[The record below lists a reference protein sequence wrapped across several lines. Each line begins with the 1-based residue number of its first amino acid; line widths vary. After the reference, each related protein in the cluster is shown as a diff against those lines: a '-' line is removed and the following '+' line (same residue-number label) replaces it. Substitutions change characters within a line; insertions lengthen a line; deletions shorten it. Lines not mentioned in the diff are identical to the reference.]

1 MFFAAKPFSKIRQF
15 VLLSMAA
22 VLVGCASI
30 PAGVDPS
37 PNDPWEPFNRS
48 VFEFN
53 EGLDAYLLKPV
64 VAGYRFV
71 LPEFVREGIYN
82 FFSNYGDIYNV
93 AYNLLQGKPGYAFN
107 DLMRVVVNTTM
118 GLGGFIDLATPG
130 GLEKHKE
137 DWGQTLGVWGVPS
150 GPYVVLPF
158 FGPSNVRDT
167 FGTVADLESDYLFR
181 LLPDVALRNSITGL
195 RVVNA
200 RNTYYEAGDLLDGA
214 AIDKYSF
221 MRDAYI
227 QRREYQINEG
237 RDDEEPQMPVYE
249 NPYECERAKISPNEI
264 TRARW
269 IYEELQMDF

>member
-1 MFFAAKPFSKIRQF
+1 MPSAVKFINRARQCI
-15 VLLSMAA
+15 LLCMATI
-22 VLVGCASI
+22 LVGCASI
-30 PAGVDPS
+30 PAGVEPS
-37 PNDPWEPFNRS
+37 PHDPWERFNRS

-82 FFSNYGDIYNV
+82 FFSNYSDIYTALQNM
-93 AYNLLQGKPGYAFN
+93 LQGKPDFAFN
-107 DLMRVVVNTTM
+107 DLMRVVVNTTF
-118 GLGGFIDLATPG
+118 GLGGLIDMATPG

-137 DWGQTLGVWGVPS
+137 DWGQTFGVWGVPA

-181 LLPDVALRNSITGL
+181 LLPDVALRNSLTGL

-227 QRREYQINEG
+227 QRRQYQINEG
-237 RDDEEPQMPVYE
+237 RDDEEPRMPVYQ
-249 NPYECERAKISPNEI
+249 NPYE
-264 TRARW
+264 
-269 IYEELQMDF
+269 

>member
-1 MFFAAKPFSKIRQF
+1 MNLWASDLQRKLKRLA
-15 VLLSMAA
+15 LLGFTAF
-22 VLVGCASI
+22 LVGCASM
-30 PAGVDPS
+30 PAGVERS
-37 PNDPWEPFNRS
+37 PQDPWEPFNRS
-48 VFEFN
+48 IFEFN
-53 EGLDAYLLKPV
+53 EGLDAYVLKPV

-82 FFSNYGDIYNV
+82 FFSNYSDIYT
-93 AYNLLQGKPGYAFN
+93 ALFNLLQGKPSYAFN
-107 DLMRVVVNTTM
+107 DFMRVVVNTTM
-118 GLGGFIDLATPG
+118 GLGGLLDLATPG

-137 DWGQTLGVWGVPS
+137 DWGQTFGVWGVPA

-227 QRREYQINEG
+227 QRRQYQINEG
-237 RDDEEPQMPVYE
+237 RDDEEPTMPVYE
-249 NPYECERAKISPNEI
+249 NPY
-264 TRARW
+264 
-269 IYEELQMDF
+269 Q

>member
-1 MFFAAKPFSKIRQF
+1 MFFAVTLYSKIKRVF
-15 VLLSMAA
+15 LLVATAA
-22 VLVGCASI
+22 LVGCASI
-30 PAGVDPS
+30 PAGVEPS
-37 PNDPWEPFNRS
+37 PHDPWESFNRS

-64 VAGYRFV
+64 VAGYRFI
-71 LPEFVREGIYN
+71 LPEFVRQGIYN
-82 FFSNYGDIYNV
+82 FFSNYNDIYT
-93 AYNLLQGKPGYAFN
+93 ALFNLLQGRIDYAFN
-107 DLMRVVVNTTM
+107 DFMRVAVNTTM
-118 GLGGFIDLATPG
+118 GLGGLLDLATPG

-137 DWGQTLGVWGVPS
+137 DWGQTLGVWGVPA

-181 LLPDVALRNSITGL
+181 FLPDVAVRNSVTGL

-227 QRREYQINEG
+227 QRRQYQINEG
-237 RDDEEPQMPVYE
+237 REGEEPQMPAYE
-249 NPYECERAKISPNEI
+249 NAYE
-264 TRARW
+264 
-269 IYEELQMDF
+269 

>member
-1 MFFAAKPFSKIRQF
+1 MNAWLSFKRLVVLSLLALMF
-15 VLLSMAA
+15 
-22 VLVGCASI
+22 GCASI
-30 PAGVDPS
+30 PAGVPPS
-37 PNDPWEPFNRS
+37 PDDPWEPFNRS

-53 EGLDAYLLKPV
+53 EGLDAYVLKPV

-82 FFSNYGDIYNV
+82 FFSNYNDIYTALN
-93 AYNLLQGKPGYAFN
+93 NLLQGKPDYALN

-118 GLGGFIDLATPG
+118 GLGGLIDLATPG

-137 DWGQTLGVWGVPS
+137 DFGQTFGVWGVPS

-158 FGPSNVRDT
+158 FGPSSVRDT
-167 FGTVADLESDYLFR
+167 FGTVADLETDYLFKYI
-181 LLPDVALRNSITGL
+181 PNVGLRNSLTGL

-221 MRDAYI
+221 LRDAYI
-227 QRREYQINEG
+227 QRRKYQINEG
-237 RDDEEPQMPVYE
+237 RDDEEPQAPVYE
-249 NPYECERAKISPNEI
+249 NPYE
-264 TRARW
+264 
-269 IYEELQMDF
+269 

>member
-1 MFFAAKPFSKIRQF
+1 MTLIVKMLDGIKQSI
-15 VLLSMAA
+15 LLCVIAT
-22 VLVGCASI
+22 LVGCASI
-30 PAGVDPS
+30 PAGVEPS

-71 LPEFVREGIYN
+71 LPEFVREGVYN
-82 FFSNYGDIYNV
+82 FFSNYNDIYT
-93 AYNLLQGKPGYAFN
+93 ALYNLLQGKPDYAFN

-118 GLGGFIDLATPG
+118 GLGGLLDIATPG

-181 LLPDVALRNSITGL
+181 LLPNVALRNSLTGL

-227 QRREYQINEG
+227 QRRAYQINEG
-237 RDDEEPQMPVYE
+237 REDEEPMMPVYE
-249 NPYECERAKISPNEI
+249 NAYE
-264 TRARW
+264 
-269 IYEELQMDF
+269 

>member
-1 MFFAAKPFSKIRQF
+1 MLF
-15 VLLSMAA
+15 VLRKIKVAILLCSITAI
-22 VLVGCASI
+22 VGCASI
-30 PAGVDPS
+30 PAGSQPS
-37 PNDPWEPFNRS
+37 PHDPWESFNRS

-82 FFSNYGDIYNV
+82 FFSNYSDIYT
-93 AYNLLQGKPGYAFN
+93 ALYNLLQGKPGFAFN

-118 GLGGFIDLATPG
+118 GLGGLLDLATPG

-167 FGTVADLESDYLFR
+167 VGTVADLESDYLFR

-214 AIDKYSF
+214 AIDKYTF

-227 QRREYQINEG
+227 QRRAYQINEG
-237 RDDEEPQMPVYE
+237 RDDEEPVIYE
-249 NPYECERAKISPNEI
+249 NPY
-264 TRARW
+264 
-269 IYEELQMDF
+269 Q

>member
-1 MFFAAKPFSKIRQF
+1 MLSAVKFISKLRQCI
-15 VLLSMAA
+15 LLCMAA
-22 VLVGCASI
+22 TLVGCASI
-30 PAGVDPS
+30 PAGVEPS
-37 PNDPWEPFNRS
+37 PHDPWEPFNRS

-71 LPEFVREGIYN
+71 LPEFVRDGIYN
-82 FFSNYGDIYNV
+82 FFSNYGDIYNIF
-93 AYNLLQGKPGYAFN
+93 YNLLQGKPGYAFN
-107 DLMRVVVNTTM
+107 DFMRVAVNTTM

-137 DWGQTLGVWGVPS
+137 DWGQTFGVWGVPA

-167 FGTVADLESDYLFR
+167 FGTVADLESDYLFKYVK
-181 LLPDVALRNSITGL
+181 DVGLRNSITGL
-195 RVVNA
+195 RVINA

-227 QRREYQINEG
+227 QRRQYQINEG

-249 NPYECERAKISPNEI
+249 NPY
-264 TRARW
+264 
-269 IYEELQMDF
+269 Q

>member
-1 MFFAAKPFSKIRQF
+1 MSLLANIKRI
-15 VLLSMAA
+15 VLLGLVGAM
-22 VLVGCASI
+22 VGCASI
-30 PAGVDPS
+30 PAGVAPS
-37 PNDPWEPFNRS
+37 PHDPWEPFNRS

-71 LPEFVREGIYN
+71 LPEFVRDGIYN
-82 FFSNYGDIYNV
+82 FFSNYSDIYT
-93 AYNLLQGKPGYAFN
+93 ALQNLLQGKPDYAFS
-107 DLMRVVVNTTM
+107 DLMRVVVNTTF
-118 GLGGFIDLATPG
+118 GLGGLIDMATPG
-130 GLEKHKE
+130 GLPKHKE
-137 DWGQTLGVWGVPS
+137 DWGQTFGVWGIPS

-167 FGTVADLESDYLFR
+167 FGTAADMESDYLFR

-237 RDDEEPQMPVYE
+237 RDDKEPLMPVYE
-249 NPYECERAKISPNEI
+249 NPYE
-264 TRARW
+264 
-269 IYEELQMDF
+269 

>member
-1 MFFAAKPFSKIRQF
+1 MLLAVRLYSKIKGV
-15 VLLSMAA
+15 VLLAA
-22 VLVGCASI
+22 TIALVGCASI
-30 PAGVDPS
+30 PAGVEPS
-37 PNDPWEPFNRS
+37 PHDPWESFNRS

-64 VAGYRFV
+64 VAGYRFI
-71 LPEFVREGIYN
+71 LPEFVRQGIYN
-82 FFSNYGDIYNV
+82 FFSNYSDIYT
-93 AYNLLQGKPGYAFN
+93 ALFNLLQGRLDYAFN
-107 DLMRVVVNTTM
+107 DLMRVAVNTTM
-118 GLGGFIDLATPG
+118 GLGGLLDLATPG

-137 DWGQTLGVWGVPS
+137 DWGQTLGVWGVPA

-158 FGPSNVRDT
+158 FGPSNVRDA

-181 LLPDVALRNSITGL
+181 FLPDVALRNSVTGL

-237 RDDEEPQMPVYE
+237 REGEEPQMPVYE
-249 NPYECERAKISPNEI
+249 NPY
-264 TRARW
+264 
-269 IYEELQMDF
+269 Q

>member
-1 MFFAAKPFSKIRQF
+1 MMLAKLKRL
-15 VLLSMAA
+15 VLLSIATAM
-22 VLVGCASI
+22 VGCASI
-30 PAGVDPS
+30 PAGVQPS
-37 PNDPWEPFNRS
+37 PQDPWEPFNRS

-53 EGLDAYLLKPV
+53 EGLDAYVLKPV

-71 LPEFVREGIYN
+71 LPEFVRDGIYN
-82 FFSNYGDIYNV
+82 FFSNYSDIYT
-93 AYNLLQGKPGYAFN
+93 ALQNLLQGKPDYAFS

-118 GLGGFIDLATPG
+118 GLGGLIDLATPG

-137 DWGQTLGVWGVPS
+137 DWGQTFGVWGIPS

-167 FGTVADLESDYLFR
+167 FGTAADMESDYLFR

-227 QRREYQINEG
+227 QRRQYQINEG
-237 RDDEEPQMPVYE
+237 RDDEEPLMPPYQ
-249 NPYECERAKISPNEI
+249 NPYE
-264 TRARW
+264 
-269 IYEELQMDF
+269 

>member
-1 MFFAAKPFSKIRQF
+1 MIFWLQLKRVALLCLAAA
-15 VLLSMAA
+15 M
-22 VLVGCASI
+22 VGCASI
-30 PAGVDPS
+30 PAGVQPS
-37 PNDPWEPFNRS
+37 PDDPWEPFNRS

-64 VAGYRFV
+64 VAGYRFI
-71 LPEFVREGIYN
+71 LPEFVRDGIYN
-82 FFSNYGDIYNV
+82 FFSNYNDIYT
-93 AYNLLQGKPGYAFN
+93 ALYNLLQGKPGYAFN
-107 DLMRVVVNTTM
+107 DFMRVAVNTTM
-118 GLGGFIDLATPG
+118 GLGGLLDLATPG

-137 DWGQTLGVWGVPS
+137 DWGQTFGVWGVPA

-167 FGTVADLESDYLFR
+167 FGTIADLESDYLFKYVK
-181 LLPDVALRNSITGL
+181 DVGLRNSITGL

-227 QRREYQINEG
+227 QRRQYQINEG
-237 RDDEEPQMPVYE
+237 REDEEPLMPAYE
-249 NPYECERAKISPNEI
+249 NQYE
-264 TRARW
+264 
-269 IYEELQMDF
+269 

>member
-1 MFFAAKPFSKIRQF
+1 MMLFILRKAKQVILLGLIAA
-15 VLLSMAA
+15 
-22 VLVGCASI
+22 LVGCASL
-30 PAGVDPS
+30 PAGSERS
-37 PNDPWEPFNRS
+37 PQDPWEPFNRS

-82 FFSNYGDIYNV
+82 FFSNYSDIYT
-93 AYNLLQGKPGYAFN
+93 ALYNLLQGKPDYAFN

-118 GLGGFIDLATPG
+118 GLGGLLDLATPG

-181 LLPDVALRNSITGL
+181 LLPDVALRNSLTGL

-214 AIDKYSF
+214 AIDKYTF

-227 QRREYQINEG
+227 QRRAYQINEG
-237 RDDEEPQMPVYE
+237 RDDEEPPMPVYE
-249 NPYECERAKISPNEI
+249 NPY
-264 TRARW
+264 
-269 IYEELQMDF
+269 Q